1 VVERGTCHRD
11 AGAPVAWAGHLSHD
25 LRAIDSTPGFGLLLA
40 AAAAAALVVGFLRTS
55 IGGGIGLVLTPTL
68 SLVLPPAVV
77 LALIAPLMNFSDPIA
92 VRLYWRQWDTRLLRL
107 LWPSSL
113 VGVVLGAALLA
124 ALPEAWLARTVG
136 AVALVFA
143 VAQLALRGRRPA
155 LPGPAPSRGMGVGAG
170 LVMGVASMVAHSGGL
185 VLTLYLLGLR
195 LSTTTI
201 LATSNT
207 LIVLTNALKVIGY
220 WQVGFLTGR
229 ILLVAVLVIPLLALG
244 SWLGFRVGGR
254 LPRRAFELALLSIAI
269 AGAVRLLLR

>member
-1 VVERGTCHRD
+1 
-11 AGAPVAWAGHLSHD
+11 
-25 LRAIDSTPGFGLLLA
+25 
-40 AAAAAALVVGFLRTS
+40 
-55 IGGGIGLVLTPTL
+55 VLTPTL

-92 VRLYWRQWDTRLLRL
+92 VRLYWRRWDAGLLRR

-113 VGVVLGAALLA
+113 LGVVLGAVLLA

-136 AVALVFA
+136 AVALIFA
-143 VAQLALRGRRPA
+143 LAQLLLRNRRPA
-155 LPGPAPSRGMGVGAG
+155 VLGSPPPPGVGVGAG
-170 LVMGVASMVAHSGGL
+170 LLMGVASMVAHSGGL
-185 VLTLYLLGLR
+185 VLNLYLLGLR

-220 WQVGFLTGR
+220 WQVGFLTAR
-229 ILLVAVLVIPLLALG
+229 ILLAAVLVIPLLALG

-254 LPRRAFELALLSIAI
+254 LPRRAFELALLTIAV
-269 AGAVRLLLR
+269 AGALRLLLR